1 MSMRPPTPPAACS
14 LTASPDESAFRLS
27 RRALLA
33 APVGL
38 SACAALP
45 QTGRPRAGLAADQ
58 TVWTFDRLSDIGGF
72 RTTVEGAPRLIDS
85 PWGQAV
91 WFDGAGDAL
100 FIDNHPLAGARTFTF
115 EALFRPDGGAFEQR
129 WFHLESDPAPDAPEA
144 RMLFEVRVVEQGWY
158 LDIFALGPG
167 YRQPLIFPDRIHPLG
182 QWSHVAQTFDGA
194 TYRAYVNGVLQG
206 EAPLAFKP
214 QGPGR
219 ASVGIRINRAYPFRG
234 AVRQGRFTPAAL
246 PPDRFTMG

>member
-1 MSMRPPTPPAACS
+1 
-14 LTASPDESAFRLS
+14 
-27 RRALLA
+27 
-33 APVGL
+33 
-38 SACAALP
+38 
-45 QTGRPRAGLAADQ
+45 
-58 TVWTFDRLSDIGGF
+58 
-72 RTTVEGAPRLIDS
+72 GAPRLIDS

-144 RMLFEVRVVEQGWY
+144 RMLFEVRIVEQGWY
-158 LDIFALGPG
+158 LDTFAFGPG

-206 EAPLAFKP
+206 EAPLAFRP

-219 ASVGIRINRAYPFRG
+219 ASVGIRINRVYPFRG
-234 AVRQGRFTPAAL
+234 AVRQGRFTPTAL
-246 PPDRFTMG
+246 PPERFTMGG